1 MVALLV
7 ILVAVLHIAVLV
19 EMVAVPVAA
28 EHQVMLAIQ
37 VILDHHRRRAPLEME
52 PPQAIQEIQAQ

>member
-1 MVALLV
+1 MVAFLL

-28 EHQVMLAIQ
+28 DHQVMQVHQEIQ
-37 VILDHHRRRAPLEME
+37 APMEIQALQEME
-52 PPQAIQEIQAQ
+52 PAQAIQEIQAQ